1 MRQRIEPF
9 TVAGWTIEQRGGNW
23 YRRDATSSHEYRS
36 LDAAVSSAQ
45 SLPHPSLRQES
56 HIGVITGQALAVLLN
71 GIEET
76 EMVYLRVRNQAN
88 VPVSGKLLGVH
99 AQHGVFALE
108 MLNGRTVQGLRVER
122 VTSVDVRP
130 YVRYPL

>member
-23 YRRDATSSHEYRS
+23 YRRDATVSHEYYS

-45 SLPHPSLRQES
+45 SLPHPSLRQEG
-56 HIGVITGQALAVLLN
+56 HTGVITGQALAVLMN

-76 EMVYLRVRNQAN
+76 EMVYVRVRNQAN

-99 AQHGVFALE
+99 AMHGVFALE
-108 MLNGRTVQGLRVER
+108 MINGRKVAGLRVER
-122 VTSVDVRP
+122 IVTVDVRP
-130 YVRYPL
+130 MVRYPL